1 MTIAGKFNALVSTI
15 VISVGLLVCGVS
27 ATHEFNAERERAF
40 AQLEREVRSRYQIAY
55 AMYLGNSQALSAA
68 LKPMLQTPVIGITAY
83 STQGDKRI
91 VLGRSSD
98 LAGFDE
104 ARGNTTSAETNLQS
118 LNRDGTAAGVGLV
131 SAFYPPGAE
140 LHLNLPVFSG
150 VNPQSSVD
158 AQAFVLAQSEV
169 FAEGS
174 RHVVG
179 YLHFVVPQQQIL
191 LQVTPYLYRV
201 FLISALFACVSML
214 FSAVFTRRITAPL
227 ARLARAAQELA
238 EGRLEKPVQAR
249 GSGEISDIARIINGI
264 FSGMS
269 DYKTR
274 MDVDHQLLSMKVEER
289 TAQLSKR
296 NQELNQ
302 AVKQVTQAKN
312 RLRQFAYYDSLT
324 SLPNRRLFTEQ
335 LSLLLRLAKRNEEQ
349 LALLFLDLDNFK
361 RINDSLGHSAGDLL
375 LREVGAR
382 LANCVR
388 ESDVVA
394 HYSETSGKIGVSRL
408 GGDEFTVVL
417 NHVAGPEA
425 AGVVAQ
431 RLLDALVEP
440 MLIDGHEL
448 VVTPSV
454 GIALAPD
461 HADDVEGL
469 LRCADTAM
477 YHAKSTGKNSF
488 LVYNND
494 MDAAGLD
501 RLTLETDLRRAIE
514 RDELVLYYQPQVNT
528 RTGAV
533 EGAEA
538 LMRWRHPEQGL
549 IPPFRFIP
557 LAEEMGLINDMGDWA
572 IREACMQVKRFRE
585 QGLLLPRVAVNV
597 SALQFTPT
605 FVRKV
610 KDILEETGVDP
621 SVLQLELTEGVV
633 MGDTHASVK
642 ALSELREM
650 GVSLSIDDFGTGYS
664 SLSYLS
670 RFPLTELKIDRS
682 FVIAAENSAE
692 DASLVIAIIA
702 MARGLG
708 LDVVVEGV
716 ETLEQYHFIS
726 EHGAHI
732 IQGYLFSA
740 PVPVDEFAE
749 LLKPWHFVR
758 ELQGLDGRA
767 RQVPGG

>member
-1 MTIAGKFNALVSTI
+1 MSIAGKFNALVISI
-15 VISVGLLVCGVS
+15 VVSVGLLVCGLTSVR
-27 ATHEFNAERERAF
+27 EYRAERDRVFGE
-40 AQLEREVRSRYQIAY
+40 LEQQVNGRHQIAY
-55 AMYLGNSQALSAA
+55 GLYRSNPSAVRSAVQPLLQSPVASIAVFTAQGSQVLALG
-68 LKPMLQTPVIGITAY
+68 
-83 STQGDKRI
+83 STE
-91 VLGRSSD
+91 VLPT
-98 LAGFDE
+98 LPE
-104 ARGNTTSAETNLQS
+104 ARPGAASADISVLSLGAEGQS
-118 LNRDGTAAGVGLV
+118 ASSGLLG
-131 SAFYPPGAE
+131 AFFPPGAAF
-140 LHLNLPVFSG
+140 HINVPAYAG
-150 VNPQSSVD
+150 VSPLDEVTPE
-158 AQAFVLAQSEV
+158 AFVLAQSEAAV
-169 FAEGS
+169 GSS
-174 RHVVG
+174 RHVMG
-179 YLHFVVPQQQIL
+179 YIHFVVPQRTLLQQLLPQLTSIL
-191 LQVTPYLYRV
+191 L
-201 FLISALFACVSML
+201 ACGLFGIVSIA
-214 FSAVFTRRITAPL
+214 FSAALTRRITAPL
-227 ARLARAAQELA
+227 ERLARAADDLA
-238 EGRLEKPVQAR
+238 AGKLEKPVQTR
-249 GSGEISDIARIINGI
+249 GSGEIQDIARIINSV

-269 DYKTR
+269 EYKTQ

-296 NQELNQ
+296 NKELNK
-302 AVKQVTQAKN
+302 AVKQVTQVKN

-324 SLPNRRLFTEQ
+324 ALPNRRLFTEQ

-394 HYSETSGKIGVSRL
+394 HYSEANGKIGVSRL

-431 RLLDALVEP
+431 RLLDALIEP

-461 HADDVEGL
+461 HAEDVEGL

-477 YHAKSTGKNSF
+477 YHAKAAGKNSY
-488 LVYNND
+488 LIYD
-494 MDAAGLD
+494 SEMDAAGLD
-501 RLTLETDLRRAIE
+501 RLTLETDLRRAME

-538 LMRWRHPEQGL
+538 LMRWMHPEQGL

-557 LAEEMGLINDMGDWA
+557 LAEEMGLIGEMGDWA
-572 IREACMQVKRFRE
+572 IREACMQVQRFRE
-585 QGLLLPRVAVNV
+585 QGLVLPRVAVNV
-597 SALQFTPT
+597 SALQFTPS

-610 KDILEETGVDP
+610 KDILEETAVDP

-633 MGDTHASVK
+633 MGDTHASVN

-682 FVIAAENSAE
+682 FVIAADKSEE

-708 LDVVVEGV
+708 LDVVAEGV
-716 ETLEQYHFIS
+716 ETSEQYHFIS
-726 EHGAHI
+726 EHGGTV

-740 PVPVDEFAE
+740 PVPVDEFAD
-749 LLKPWHFVR
+749 LLRPWHFVR
-758 ELQGLDGRA
+758 QLQDLDGNA
-767 RQVPGG
+767 RQMPG